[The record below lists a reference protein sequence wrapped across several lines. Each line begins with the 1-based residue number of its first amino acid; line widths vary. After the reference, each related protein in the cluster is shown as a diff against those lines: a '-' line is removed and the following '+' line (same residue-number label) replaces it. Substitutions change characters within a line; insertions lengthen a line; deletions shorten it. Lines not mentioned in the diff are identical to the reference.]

1 MSLLS
6 GLFKVISGSL
16 DDAKGTANTLV
27 SVEHTCP
34 SCGAL
39 IHGMNTYCESCN
51 RERISSGIEEIKQAQ
66 KDPIIEA
73 EKRGCEKATRI
84 YRETFEQLKND
95 LEQWERSISDL
106 RIDVDAIKRRG
117 IELKNEKS
125 SLEHEYE
132 SLLSKVAAKH
142 QISESTLASTIGS
155 STFIKNPLE
164 TGNIFDLIYRS
175 RERKIREAEQRG
187 FEEGK
192 RIFEEKIKKELE
204 KIEAKSKEYEYLS
217 NRTESLRNNAP
228 LAFDQIAKEISNLRM
243 KIAALK
249 HGE

>member
-1 MSLLS
+1 MGMLG
-6 GLFKVISGSL
+6 GLFKIAGSVI
-16 DDAKGTANTLV
+16 KGGQAGGHHDGPQMICHKCGMPYHGV
-27 SVEHTCP
+27 CR
-34 SCGAL
+34 SCAQK
-39 IHGMNTYCESCN
+39 ESSQLLS
-51 RERISSGIEEIKQAQ
+51 EGISEIKQAY

-84 YRETFEQLKND
+84 YRETFEQLKTD